1 MLLPLLYAF
10 CRTKSIILYFDDGT
24 ERKKKEIHSEFG
36 IGKPES
42 EIFQLSSLDCSL
54 SE

>member
-1 MLLPLLYAF
+1 MLPLLYAF
-10 CRTKSIILYFDDGT
+10 CRIKSIILYFDDGT

-36 IGKPES
+36 SGNQDQVRD
-42 EIFQLSSLDCSL
+42 FSLDCSL